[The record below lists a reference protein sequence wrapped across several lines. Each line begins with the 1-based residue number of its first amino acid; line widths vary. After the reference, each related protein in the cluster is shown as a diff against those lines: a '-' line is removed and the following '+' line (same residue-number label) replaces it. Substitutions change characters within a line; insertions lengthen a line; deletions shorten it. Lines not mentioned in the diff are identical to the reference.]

1 MREYVNRHR
10 PTIFS
15 LVGLVIPLFLLY
27 LHGRSPRQTTVFEA
41 ALMNVTAPVQ
51 SAASRMFG
59 GVEGL
64 WSGYIALVDL
74 RAENQQLEED
84 ARVLTSQ
91 ALRAKELGLE
101 NVRLRALLE
110 FKRSRRD
117 LRTVA
122 AHVIAEDVS
131 PFARVLRI
139 QLDVG
144 TADGIREGM
153 PVVAAEGLVGRVR
166 QVSGGVAQVMLA
178 VDARSSVNVQV
189 AGKGVTGNLQGT
201 GDEEAYAAQLTYLHK
216 AEELAE
222 GDTIVTS
229 GHDRVFPPGIEVG
242 YIRSLEERQR
252 GLYYELQVVPA
263 VNFSDLEEVLV
274 VVGVVGDG
282 SEAGKDGG
290 REAAEGGATP

>member
-10 PTIFS
+10 ATIFS
-15 LVGLVIPLFLLY
+15 LVGLVVPLFLLY
-27 LHGRSPRQTTVFEA
+27 THGRSPRRTTVIEA
-41 ALMNVTAPVQ
+41 GLMNVTAPVQ
-51 SAASRMFG
+51 SAATRMLG

-64 WSGYIALVDL
+64 WAGYMALVDL
-74 RAENQQLEED
+74 QAENQSLED
-84 ARVLTSQ
+84 DVQVLTAQ

-110 FKRSRRD
+110 FKRERRD
-117 LRTVA
+117 LQTVA
-122 AHVIAEDVS
+122 AHVIGEDVS

-139 QLDVG
+139 HLDVG
-144 TADGIREGM
+144 SSDALREGM
-153 PVVAAEGLVGRVR
+153 AVVAAEGLVGRIR
-166 QVSGGVAQVMLA
+166 QVSGNVAQVMLA

-201 GDEEAYAAQLTYLHK
+201 GDEEAYTALLTYLHK
-216 AEELAE
+216 AEDLVE

-252 GLYYELQVVPA
+252 GVYYELQVVPA
-263 VNFSDLEEVLV
+263 VNFSSLDEVLV
-274 VVGVVGDG
+274 VVGIVGAEEQDAQ
-282 SEAGKDGG
+282 AGT
-290 REAAEGGATP
+290 EGDEP